1 MNISFLKSAAAVLV
15 ALLLSVFSLSAHS
28 GKARFHVIVDTDGA
42 ADDLRTLCMLLGN
55 REAEVLAVVSS
66 DGALPPDET
75 ACKVAALLRGF
86 HHEGIPVGVGRS
98 VSIDTPAWRA
108 YAQEVDWGDTTA
120 LNVPYPAAV
129 EVLRQAFRSEPERIV
144 VVALGALSNWADLL
158 RAHGELTGRIDR
170 IVWYDE
176 RLGQAEGTNCRTDRD
191 AARWILACGVPV
203 EIVSADPARPLP
215 LDGALLDSIARV
227 ADAGNPYARKIV
239 AAHRAEPLAEL
250 CRSKHLAAWDDW
262 VAVRLYAPE
271 LFDCY
276 ALSASAVLCVP
287 ADTEPLPAAV
297 AAILRGKPDAESRV
311 FCGFPTDS
319 ALYAADVAPI
329 VADAIRRH
337 GASEWRAAVLTNE
350 LHGHLGIY
358 ATVGVKMGIRAR
370 EYFAIGVDDMEVTT
384 FAGSRPPV
392 SCMNDGLQVG
402 TGGTVGHGLIAVAAV
417 DAPCPEAVFRFKDK
431 SIRLKLK
438 PKYAARIRDD
448 VQRGV
453 ALYGP
458 DSEPYWQ
465 YIRLLA
471 LRYWAEFDRHELFDL
486 TVEEPSDWADGAHP
500 SGN

>member
-1 MNISFLKSAAAVLV
+1 MNGSFLKRMSAVLV
-15 ALLLSVFSLSAHS
+15 ALLLSALSLSAHS
-28 GKARFHVIVDTDGA
+28 GKARFHVVIDTDGA

-55 REAEVLAVVSS
+55 REAEVLAIVSS
-66 DGALPPDET
+66 DGALPPSET
-75 ACKVAALLRGF
+75 ACKAAALLRGF
-86 HHEGIPVGVGRS
+86 HHEGIPVGVGRA
-98 VSIDTPAWRA
+98 VCGEAPAWRA
-108 YAQEVDWGDTTA
+108 HSQEVDWGDTAA

-129 EVLRQAFRSEPERIV
+129 DVLLRTFRSEPERIV

-158 RAHGELTGRIDR
+158 RTHTELVDRIDR

-176 RLGQAEGTNCRTDRD
+176 RLGQTEGANCRADRD
-191 AARWILACGVPV
+191 AARWIVACGVPV

-215 LDGALLDSIARV
+215 VDGALLDSISVV

-239 AAHRAEPLAEL
+239 ATHRAAPLDEW
-250 CRSKHLAAWDDW
+250 CRSKHLAAWDDL

-271 LFDCY
+271 LFDCQP
-276 ALSASAVLCVP
+276 LSASAVLCSP
-287 ADTEPLPAAV
+287 SYIAPLPAAV

-319 ALYAADVAPI
+319 ALYAADVAPM
-329 VADAIRRH
+329 VADAVRRH

-384 FAGSRPPV
+384 LAGSRPPV
-392 SCMNDGLQVG
+392 SCLNDGLQVG
-402 TGGTVGHGLIAVAAV
+402 TGGTVGHGLITVAAV
-417 DAPCPEAVFRFKDK
+417 DAPRPEAVFRFKDK

-438 PKYAARIRDD
+438 PEYAARIRDD

-458 DSEPYWQ
+458 DSEPYWR
-465 YIRLLA
+465 YIRKLA
-471 LRYWAEFDRHELFDL
+471 LRYWSEFDRHEVFDL
-486 TVEEPSDWADGAHP
+486 TVEEPAD
-500 SGN
+500 